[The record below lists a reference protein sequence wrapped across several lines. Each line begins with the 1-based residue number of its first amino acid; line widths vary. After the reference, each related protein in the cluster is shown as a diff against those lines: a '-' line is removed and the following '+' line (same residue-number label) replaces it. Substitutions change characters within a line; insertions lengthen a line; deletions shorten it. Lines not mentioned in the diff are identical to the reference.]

1 MVKFVN
7 RYMRI
12 IVMYDIQMETNIGN
26 KEYLLWRKKLIN
38 LGYIMMQYSIY
49 SKCISAHT
57 QYEYERQKLLNVMPK
72 KSNIRIML
80 ITENQYQKI
89 EILNGE
95 KSLNE
100 FYNDNIRYVSL

>member
-1 MVKFVN
+1 
-7 RYMRI
+7 MRI